1 MANLTYRVSSTPTIP
16 GSTTVKGSGLTNL
29 EIDANI
35 KALADEIATKQASL
49 VSNSNIKTVGGN
61 SLLGTG
67 DVSVQLPI
75 VIVSTSTVNAIAGN
89 HYVLTYADVCTV
101 TLPTTLVAGDPID
114 ITPVNGLKTNIIDV
128 GTKTLYG
135 PNGNMTG
142 LLTMDLGAPM
152 QLRAFNTTSWS
163 VK

>member
-1 MANLTYRVSSTPTIP
+1 MPNLTYRASSTPTLP
-16 GSTTVKGSGLTNL
+16 GSTTVKGTGLTNL

-35 KALADEIATKQASL
+35 KAIADDLATKQPTL
-49 VSNSNIKTVGGN
+49 VSGTNIKTVGGN
-61 SLLGTG
+61 SLVGTG
-67 DVSVQLPI
+67 DVSIQLPI
-75 VIVSTSTVNAIAGN
+75 VIVNTASVTAVAGN
-89 HYVLTYADVCTV
+89 HYVLTYAGVCTV